1 MRECRE
7 VIAFR
12 FLPDFIGCI
21 DREAERVNGLKSRRI
36 ILGITIVL
44 AIALCIPFF
53 GGCGN
58 KDTGNKEPY
67 KIGVVLSASGANE
80 PLGKAE
86 KDSIELFVKQINDAG
101 GINGHLLEVTIK
113 DDASDT
119 NKALEKTNELLSE
132 GVLAIVGSSGTTTT
146 LAMKDATTKS
156 EIPQVCMAAG
166 NSITADNTNW
176 IFRTPP
182 TDALAAERALA
193 YIRDTLKKSKVA
205 ILYDSNAFGTDGKR
219 VITELAPTYGIE
231 IVTTESYKSDDTE
244 EGMNTHLTNIQG
256 SNPEVLIVWGT
267 NPGPA
272 IAAKSA
278 KSKGMN
284 IPFVAS
290 HGIANAKFIELA
302 GDAANG
308 VVFPAGKMLVWDQAL
323 DPSSEQYALVKDF
336 AGSYKAAT
344 GNQVNTFAGH
354 GWDAM
359 LILQAA
365 LKKAGDNPT
374 PAELRDA
381 IEQTRGLVGTAGTFN
396 YTPEN
401 HNGLVLDD
409 LTMVE
414 IVNGKWTAIK

>member
-1 MRECRE
+1 M
-7 VIAFR
+7 
-12 FLPDFIGCI
+12 
-21 DREAERVNGLKSRRI
+21 
-36 ILGITIVL
+36 
-44 AIALCIPFF
+44 
-53 GGCGN
+53 
-58 KDTGNKEPY
+58 
-67 KIGVVLSASGANE
+67 
-80 PLGKAE
+80 
-86 KDSIELFVKQINDAG
+86 
-101 GINGHLLEVTIK
+101 TIK

-132 GVLAIVGSSGTTTT
+132 GVLAVIGSSGTTTT
-146 LAMKDATTKS
+146 LAMKDTTTKAD
-156 EIPQVCMAAG
+156 IPLISMAAG
-166 NSITADNTNW
+166 NSITSDNATW
-176 IFRTPP
+176 VFRTPP

-193 YIRDTLKKSKVA
+193 YIRDTLKITKIA

-219 VITELAPTYGIE
+219 VITELAPAYGVE
-231 IVTTESYKSDDTE
+231 IVTSESYKSDDTE
-244 EGMNTHLTNIQG
+244 EGMNTHLTNISG
-256 SNPEVLIVWGT
+256 SNPEALIVWGT

-278 KSKGMN
+278 KSMGLN
-284 IPFVAS
+284 IPFIAS

-323 DPSSEQYALVKDF
+323 DPSSAQYALVKDF
-336 AGSYKAAT
+336 AESYKAAT

-396 YTPEN
+396 YTTEN

-409 LTMVE
+409 LTMIK
-414 IVNGKWTAIK
+414 IVDGKWTAIK